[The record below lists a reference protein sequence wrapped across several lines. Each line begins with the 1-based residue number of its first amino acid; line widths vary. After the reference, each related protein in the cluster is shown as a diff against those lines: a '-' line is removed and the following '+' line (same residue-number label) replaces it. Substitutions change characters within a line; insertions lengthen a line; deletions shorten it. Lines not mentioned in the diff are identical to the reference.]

1 MQRAAVL
8 WRASPARLLIA
19 LFALLLASALAV
31 ATGANF
37 NATSSNPNNSV
48 TAGIISH
55 TNSKKDAAVL
65 SVTKL
70 MPGVPQTGT
79 VKLTNTG
86 DNATALTLKASNL
99 SSPAGP
105 NGGVLASQLDLTIK
119 RNGTSVWS
127 GKLNTLNTLN
137 LGPWN
142 AGQVSDFDFVVEL
155 PDTGPNGADNAYQG
169 SAASVD
175 LNWESVS

>member
-19 LFALLLASALAV
+19 LFALLLASVLAV

-37 NATSSNPNNSV
+37 NSTSSNPNNAV

-55 TNSKKDAAVL
+55 TNSKNNAPVL
-65 SVTKL
+65 TVTKL
-70 MPGVPQTGT
+70 MPGVAQTGT

-86 DNATALTLKASNL
+86 DNATKLILKATNL
-99 SSPAGP
+99 NSPAGA
-105 NGGVLASQLDLTIK
+105 NGGVLANQLDLTIK
-119 RNGTSVWS
+119 RNGSSVWT
-127 GKLNTLNTLN
+127 GKLKDLDTVDF
-137 LGPWN
+137 GPWN
-142 AGQVSDFDFVVEL
+142 AGQVSDFDFVVVL

-169 SAASVD
+169 STASVD
-175 LNWESVS
+175 LGWESVS

>member
-37 NATSSNPNNSV
+37 NSTSSNPGNAV

-55 TNSKKDAAVL
+55 TNSKPGAVVL
-65 SVTKL
+65 NITKL

-86 DNATALTLKASNL
+86 DNASKLTLKASNL
-99 SSPAGP
+99 SSPPGA
-105 NGGVLASQLDLTIK
+105 NGGVLANQLDLNIK
-119 RNGTSVWS
+119 RNGTSVWT
-127 GKLNTLNTLN
+127 GKLKDLDTLD
-137 LGPWN
+137 LGAWN
-142 AGQVSDFDFVVEL
+142 AGQVSDFDFVVQL
-155 PDTGPNGADNAYQG
+155 PDTAPNGADNAYQG
-169 SAASVD
+169 AGASVD
-175 LNWESVS
+175 LSWESVS